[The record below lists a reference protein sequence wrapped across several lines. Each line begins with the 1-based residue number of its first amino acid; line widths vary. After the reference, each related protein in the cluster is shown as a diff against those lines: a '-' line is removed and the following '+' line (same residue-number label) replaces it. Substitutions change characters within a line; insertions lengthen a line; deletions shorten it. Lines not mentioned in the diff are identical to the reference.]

1 MNFHDEIDSDYLA
14 MIELT
19 KEIGSIVQNSIDNR
33 QDELSSEDIDH
44 VIKMTSDVIAKLKK
58 QSVALTVR

>member
-14 MIELT
+14 MVELT
-19 KEIGSIVQNSIDNR
+19 KEISSIVQNSIDNR

-58 QSVALTVR
+58 QSVTLTVR